1 MFVLSTIL
9 QRVFFIR
16 YGDYTGTC
24 FTADVDGKR
33 YLITARH
40 LVEEMQEASLL
51 KIMHGNKWKSLPV
64 NLVGHGEGYIDIS
77 VLAPQQLFGAS
88 HPLNISGE
96 LIVSETVYFLGYP
109 YEWSSYSKNLN
120 QDFPLPLVKKA
131 TVSGIGQDRSLVLLD
146 GHNNR
151 GFSGGPVVRE
161 ANTSQIIGVISGYRY
176 STQSVLNSDGS
187 ESPYIYHENTGI
199 VTMYGSNAI
208 EKIIASNPIGRE
220 ITKSNV

>member
-1 MFVLSTIL
+1 MFVLSNIL
-9 QRVFFIR
+9 QRTFFIR
-16 YGDYTGTC
+16 YGCTKGTC

-40 LVEEMQEASLL
+40 LVEEIQLEKQLL
-51 KIMHGNKWKSLPV
+51 KVRHGNQWKPLDV
-64 NLVGHGEGYIDIS
+64 DLVGHGKGDIDIS

-88 HPLNISGE
+88 HPLKISGE

-109 YEWSSYSKNLN
+109 YEWSSHSENLN

-131 TVSGIGQDRSLVLLD
+131 IVSGIGPDQSLILLD

-161 ANTSQIIGVISGYRY
+161 VDTSQIIGIISGYKAF
-176 STQSVLNSDGS
+176 SQPVLNSDGS
-187 ESPYIYHENTGI
+187 EGPYRYHENTGI
-199 VTMYGSNAI
+199 VTVYGSEVI
-208 EKIIASNPIGRE
+208 EEIIASNPIG
-220 ITKSNV
+220 ISIG